1 MTSNLITWFQ
11 EVGISPQEIL
21 QILASLF
28 VGILFTQSG
37 LDKIFNWKG
46 EKSFYTKHFKDSI
59 LKGTVPV
66 LMPIITISEVLAG
79 LLSLGGVIAILF
91 MDSTDLAIL
100 GMILACLSI
109 IQLFFG
115 QRVAKDYSGAATLV
129 PYFLVCL
136 FGLWLYL
143 GA

>member
-1 MTSNLITWFQ
+1 MTSNIINWFQ
-11 EVGISPQEIL
+11 DIGLSSQEIL
-21 QILASLF
+21 QVLASLF

-46 EKSFYTKHFKDSI
+46 EKDFYTKHFKDSI
-59 LKGTVPV
+59 LNGTVPI
-66 LMPIITISEVLAG
+66 LMPIITISEILAG
-79 LLSLGGVIAILF
+79 LLSLAGVIGVLF
-91 MDSTDLAIL
+91 VDNADLAIL
-100 GMILACLSI
+100 GMLLACLSI

-115 QRVAKDYSGAATLV
+115 QRVAKDYGGAATLV

-143 GA
+143 G

>member
-1 MTSNLITWFQ
+1 MTSNIITWFQ
-11 EVGISPQEIL
+11 DIGLSSQEIL
-21 QILASLF
+21 QVLASLF

-46 EKSFYTKHFKDSI
+46 EKDFYTSHFKDSI
-59 LKGTVPV
+59 LNGTVPL

-79 LLSLGGVIAILF
+79 FLSLAGVIGILF
-91 MDSTDLAIL
+91 MNNADLAIL
-100 GMILACLSI
+100 GMLLACLSI

-115 QRVAKDYSGAATLV
+115 QRVAKDYAGAATLV

-143 GA
+143 G